1 MNSVARSVR
10 HAGGLYRRV
19 LRRSPHPIQS
29 LEHEVEHLHEIE
41 QRGEA
46 GETPYIAI
54 AGVFLF
60 LLPIFCF
67 MVGVAFAAYYITK

>member
-1 MNSVARSVR
+1 MSHVARSVR
-10 HAGGLYRRV
+10 HAGGLYRRA
-19 LRRSPHPIQS
+19 LRRPHPVQR

-67 MVGVAFAAYYITK
+67 LVGIAFAAYYITK

>member
-1 MNSVARSVR
+1 MSHVARSVQ
-10 HAGGLYRRV
+10 HAGGLYRRA
-19 LRRSPHPIQS
+19 LRRPPHPVQLI
-29 LEHEVEHLHEIE
+29 EHEAHHLHEIE

-46 GETPYIAI
+46 GETPFIAI

-67 MVGVAFAAYYITK
+67 MAGVAFAAYYITK